1 MLTAIFSLASI
12 AQDLSATGRI
22 LENEC
27 RLAIDARR
35 YDILLD
41 KATKLERQGKINGN
55 EDEEIIGKC
64 HMLNAQIAV
73 HDTTDCSREIES
85 LKKRYEELAHNGNPA
100 VAAIV
105 AHTLGKYHH
114 FILNAYSNSL
124 QYYLEALDKHR
135 EVGDDIG
142 AVADL
147 SSIAVIN
154 LHIGEKSG
162 WDYAIKAYEEAH
174 KIGHKPSI
182 YITSA
187 NIANYLFNEGKV
199 NEAIKYY
206 NEANDIANQLHYDM
220 EKVYLYTFRAS
231 LYESSGQNADA
242 ENYYLKAM
250 QPYAGTTR
258 YDIVYARIKYATF
271 LKNRQRYADAISIM
285 NEVEKMM
292 EEFHMKTFLAQAYP
306 LEAECYE
313 ALGDLQNALTLQKKS
328 MEVSRQ
334 LITEEKEREFAIL
347 DLRYKV
353 AEEKRKNA
361 AQSLDLMHKKR
372 YAELAIGI
380 AIVLL
385 LGAIMLFIYHRKRMA
400 SYKTIV
406 RQHLEKADSEQRL
419 RCHYESLINE
429 QNTASRPGIIADDK
443 ASILFEKLEALMYQD
458 KIYRQPDLS
467 LDKAAQ
473 MLDTN
478 RTYLSQ
484 IVNDR
489 AESFTSYVNQFRL
502 NDAVDMLSDPT
513 NTEPLKNIGF
523 TAGFASPSNFYALFR
538 KKFGMAPSV
547 FRENV
552 RNISSEAK

>member
-1 MLTAIFSLASI
+1 MITIFSFACI
-12 AQDLSATGRI
+12 AQDLSATGRM

-27 RLAIDARR
+27 HLAIDARR

-41 KATKLERQGKINGN
+41 KATKLSRHGKVNGN
-55 EDEEIIGKC
+55 PDEEIIGKC

-73 HDTTDCSREIES
+73 HDTTECRNDIEI
-85 LKKRYEELAHNGNPA
+85 LKKQYAELAHKGHPA
-100 VAAIV
+100 TLAIV
-105 AHTLGKYHH
+105 AYTLGKYHH

-124 QYYLEALDKHR
+124 QYYLEALEKHR
-135 EVGDDIG
+135 EAGDNIG

-174 KIGHKPSI
+174 KIEHKPSI
-182 YITSA
+182 YIASA

-199 NEAIKYY
+199 KEAIKYY

-231 LYESSGQNADA
+231 LYESSGLNAEA
-242 ENYYLKAM
+242 ENYYRKAM
-250 QPYAGTTR
+250 QSYEGTTR

-271 LKNRQRYADAISIM
+271 LKNRKRYADAIAIM
-285 NEVEKMM
+285 NDVERMM

-313 ALGDLQNALTLQKKS
+313 ALGDLQNALMMQKKS

-361 AQSLDLMHKKR
+361 AQSLDLIHRKR
-372 YAELAIGI
+372 HAELAIGI

-385 LGAIMLFIYHRKRMA
+385 LGAIMLLIYHRKRM
-400 SYKTIV
+400 STYKTIV

-419 RCHYESLINE
+419 RCHYERMINE
-429 QNTASRPGIIADDK
+429 QNNASRPGIIADDK
-443 ASILFEKLEALMYQD
+443 ASILFEKLEALMYED
-458 KIYRQPDLS
+458 RIYRQPDLS

-484 IVNDR
+484 VVNDR
-489 AESFTSYVNQFRL
+489 AESFSSYVNQFRL
-502 NDAVDMLSDPT
+502 NDAVDMLSDPA
-513 NTEPLKNIGF
+513 NTEPLKNIGL

-552 RNISSEAK
+552 RNISSESK